1 MLDKTLIRRRRH
13 RRHIASFPATAC
25 LRPRCGLRASVPL
38 LLPVGVFGLIEV
50 SPTIKAAAGTFGVS
64 VPYVQEAIADLKD
77 VGHLPK
83 RNGNGH
89 GNDYAVVHD
98 YAKLP
103 FIPDASDLW
112 SHMTDGEREA
122 FVRGHLL
129 SVWDAVERVTA

>member
-1 MLDKTLIRRRRH
+1 MLDKTTYTTTPAPTPH
-13 RRHIASFPATAC
+13 RVLSGNSISKTKTWTA
-25 LRPRCGLRASVPL
+25 RDRAAL
-38 LLPVGVFGLIEV
+38 AARWVFGLIEV